1 MKYYSTRDAAVRMDA
16 AEAIK
21 MGLSRDGG
29 LLTPCGIPQI
39 DRAFLESLVNVRYQ
53 ERAAK
58 VMGLYLTDYTYEEL
72 SGFAENAYGPE
83 KFDCDAVAPV
93 RTVDETTHCLELWH
107 GPTSAFKDMALQM
120 LPQLLSAALR
130 KTGESKTVCILVAT
144 SGDTG
149 KAAMEG
155 FADVPQ
161 TKILVFYPKDG
172 VSKVQETQMVTQD
185 GANVGVCAVEGN
197 FDDAQAGVKRIFS
210 DEAIRG
216 HPGGPGL
223 LPVLRQLHQLGPHPA
238 PGGLLYLRLLRPGPG
253 RKLSMGDKVN
263 FCVPTGNFGDIL
275 AAYYAK
281 RMGLPVGK
289 LICASNCND
298 VLTDFLRTGV
308 YDKNRPFHTT
318 MSPSMDILVSSNLE
332 RLLFDLSGE
341 NDAEVKGYMDALAKT
356 GKYEVSDAIKAAL
369 ADQFWGGFCGEAGT
383 SAAIAKYYKENGY
396 LIDTH
401 TAVAASVMEQY
412 RKATGDKTVTVF
424 VSTASPYKFCDH
436 VLRAIGETPAG
447 DGVELLDQLH
457 ETTGTAIPR
466 RLAALK
472 GKARRFDLTC
482 EKPGMDSVVL
492 EFLKYIALQQS
503 NAGNGLMRQTVN
515 LLPLDFGNPKEGRRL
530 LREAFEPGICPI
542 GAAVLCFGNFLPGC
556 QRADSLPDPGRPVPG
571 DGHSLL
577 DQKHPADH
585 RNRAAGQRRHPVGLK
600 PPLPILRPWVCHAM
614 VAEGGKALL

>member
-1 MKYYSTRDAAVRMDA
+1 MKYYSTRDCTLCYEA
-16 AEAIK
+16 AEAVK

-29 LLTPCGIPQI
+29 LLTPVEIPQI
-39 DRAFLESLVNVRYQ
+39 DEAFLQSLVHARYQ

-72 SGFAENAYGPE
+72 SAFAENAYGGG
-83 KFDCDAVAPV
+83 KFDTDAVAPV

-130 KTGESKTVCILVAT
+130 KTGEDKTVCILVAT

-172 VSKVQETQMVTQD
+172 VSTVQEAQMVTQEGD
-185 GANVGVCAVEGN
+185 NVGVCAVVGN
-197 FDDAQAGVKRIFS
+197 FDDAQSGVKRIFS
-210 DEAIRG
+210 DVDIRNTLADRG
-216 HPGGPGL
+216 YVLSSANSINWGRI
-223 LPVLRQLHQLGPHPA
+223 LPQVVYYISA
-238 PGGLLYLRLLRPGPG
+238 YCDLLRDG
-253 RKLSMGDKVN
+253 KITMGQKVN

-289 LICASNCND
+289 LICASNRND

-308 YDKNRPFHTT
+308 YDRNRPFHTT

-341 NDAEVKGYMDALAKT
+341 NDAEVRGYMDALAKD
-356 GKYEVSDAIKAAL
+356 GKYEVSDAIKAKL
-369 ADQFWGGFCGEAGT
+369 AEQYWGGFCGEEGT
-383 SAAIAKYYKENGY
+383 AATIAEYYRKHGY

-401 TAVAASVMEQY
+401 TAVAVNVMEQY
-412 RKATGDKTVTVF
+412 RAATGDETVTVF
-424 VSTASPYKFCDH
+424 VSTASPYKFCNH
-436 VLRAIGETPAG
+436 VLTAIGETPAG
-447 DGVELLDQLH
+447 DGMELLDQLH
-457 ETTGTAIPR
+457 EVSGVPVPK

-472 GKARRFDLTC
+472 GKARRFDLTA
-482 EKPGMDSVVL
+482 EKQNMENVVL
-492 EFLKYIALQQS
+492 DFLK
-503 NAGNGLMRQTVN
+503 
-515 LLPLDFGNPKEGRRL
+515 
-530 LREAFEPGICPI
+530 
-542 GAAVLCFGNFLPGC
+542 
-556 QRADSLPDPGRPVPG
+556 
-571 DGHSLL
+571 
-577 DQKHPADH
+577 
-585 RNRAAGQRRHPVGLK
+585 
-600 PPLPILRPWVCHAM
+600 
-614 VAEGGKALL
+614 

>member
-1 MKYYSTRDAAVRMDA
+1 MKYYSTRDRSVRLDA
-16 AEAIK
+16 AEAIE

-29 LLTPCGIPQI
+29 LLTPCEIPQI
-39 DRAFLESLVNVRYQ
+39 DEAFLDSLVHARYQ

-58 VMGLYLTDYTYEEL
+58 VMALYLTDYTEAEL
-72 SGFAENAYGPE
+72 LTFAENAYGPE
-83 KFDCDAVAPV
+83 KYDTEAVAPV
-93 RTVDETTHCLELWH
+93 RTLDETTHCLELWH

-120 LPQLLSAALR
+120 LPQLLSAALK
-130 KTGESKTVCILVAT
+130 KTGEDKTVCILVAT

-161 TKILVFYPKDG
+161 TKIMVFYPKKG

-185 GANVGVCAVEGN
+185 GANVGVCAVVGN

-210 DEAIRG
+210 DTGIRETLAERG
-216 HPGGPGL
+216 YFLSSANSINWGRI
-223 LPVLRQLHQLGPHPA
+223 LPQVVYYISAYCDLVRD
-238 PGGLLYLRLLRPGPG
+238 G
-253 RKLSMGDKVN
+253 RIVMGDKVN

-308 YDKNRPFHTT
+308 YDRNRPFHNT
-318 MSPSMDILVSSNLE
+318 MSPSMDILISSNLE

-341 NDAEVKGYMDALAKT
+341 NDAHIREYMDALAQS
-356 GKYEVSDAIKAAL
+356 GRYEVSDAIKAAL
-369 ADQFWGGFCGEAGT
+369 AEQYWGGFCDEAGT
-383 SAAIAKYYKENGY
+383 SAAIAKYYKEYGY

-412 RKATGDKTVTVF
+412 RAATGDKTPTVF
-424 VSTASPYKFCDH
+424 VSTASPYKFCDS
-436 VLRAIGETPAG
+436 VLTAIGETPVG

-457 ETTGTAIPR
+457 EKTGVAIPR
-466 RLAALK
+466 RLAELK

-482 EKPGMDSVVL
+482 EKPGMDKVVL
-492 EFLKYIALQQS
+492 DFLK
-503 NAGNGLMRQTVN
+503 
-515 LLPLDFGNPKEGRRL
+515 
-530 LREAFEPGICPI
+530 
-542 GAAVLCFGNFLPGC
+542 
-556 QRADSLPDPGRPVPG
+556 
-571 DGHSLL
+571 
-577 DQKHPADH
+577 
-585 RNRAAGQRRHPVGLK
+585 
-600 PPLPILRPWVCHAM
+600 
-614 VAEGGKALL
+614 

>member
-1 MKYYSTRDAAVRMDA
+1 MKYLSTRDRSVRLDA
-16 AEAIK
+16 AEAIE

-29 LLTPCGIPQI
+29 LLTPCEIPQI
-39 DRAFLESLVNVRYQ
+39 DEAFLNSLVHVRYQ

-58 VMGLYLTDYTYEEL
+58 VMALYLTDYTEAEL
-72 SGFAENAYGPE
+72 LTFAENAYGPE
-83 KFDCDAVAPV
+83 KFDTDAVAPV
-93 RTVDETTHCLELWH
+93 RTLDETTHCLELWH

-130 KTGESKTVCILVAT
+130 KTGEDKTVCILVAT

-161 TKILVFYPKDG
+161 TKIMVFYPKDG
-172 VSKVQETQMVTQD
+172 VSRVQETQMVTQD
-185 GANVGVCAVEGN
+185 GENVGVCAVVGN

-210 DEAIRG
+210 DAAIRETLAQRG
-216 HPGGPGL
+216 YFLSSANSINWGRI
-223 LPVLRQLHQLGPHPA
+223 LPQVVYYISAYCDLVRD
-238 PGGLLYLRLLRPGPG
+238 G
-253 RKLSMGDKVN
+253 RIVMGDKVN

-308 YDKNRPFHTT
+308 YDRNRPFHTT
-318 MSPSMDILVSSNLE
+318 MSPSMDILISSNLE
-332 RLLFDLSGE
+332 RLLFDLAGE
-341 NDAEVKGYMDALAKT
+341 NDAEVRRYMDALAQS
-356 GKYEVSDAIKAAL
+356 GRYEVSDAIKKAL
-369 ADQFWGGFCGEAGT
+369 AEQYWGGFCDEAGT
-383 SAAIAKYYKENGY
+383 TAAIAKYYKDYGY

-412 RKATGDKTVTVF
+412 RAASGDKTPTVF
-424 VSTASPYKFCDH
+424 VSTASPYKFCDS
-436 VLRAIGETPAG
+436 VLTAIGQTPAG

-457 ETTGTAIPR
+457 DVTGTAVPR

-492 EFLKYIALQQS
+492 DFLK
-503 NAGNGLMRQTVN
+503 
-515 LLPLDFGNPKEGRRL
+515 
-530 LREAFEPGICPI
+530 
-542 GAAVLCFGNFLPGC
+542 
-556 QRADSLPDPGRPVPG
+556 
-571 DGHSLL
+571 
-577 DQKHPADH
+577 
-585 RNRAAGQRRHPVGLK
+585 
-600 PPLPILRPWVCHAM
+600 
-614 VAEGGKALL
+614 